1 MTVTVYTLSSHR
13 PLDQHYFPTLYQHKY
28 EMEDGH
34 TPSGGAVRYGF
45 DNAVFED
52 YSWRGYAI
60 FSRLQDEVLVDVD
73 IQKPSLYRLIF
84 RYVSRNVGS
93 VTAEVTITPMT
104 STDVQQTST
113 VVFQPA
119 FHPEFVTVSGTGA
132 FVLNPGRWTISL
144 KTPESIFV
152 VGRTMLRVKF

>member
-1 MTVTVYTLSSHR
+1 
-13 PLDQHYFPTLYQHKY
+13 
-28 EMEDGH
+28 MEEGH

-45 DNAVFED
+45 DNAVFEG

-73 IQKPSLYRLIF
+73 IKKPLLYRLIF
-84 RYVSRNVGS
+84 RYISRNVAS
-93 VTAEVTITPMT
+93 VAAEVTITPMT

-113 VVFQPA
+113 VIFQPA
-119 FHPEFVTVSGTGA
+119 FRPDFVTVSGTGA
-132 FVLNPGRWTISL
+132 FVLSPGQWTISL

-152 VGRTMLRVKF
+152 VSSIGDCSNVNRER